1 MNQNLFIIGPVASGK
16 NTLLDNLKR
25 KYNINV
31 LDTGK
36 LYRYLALCAIQRTTI
51 NPDYQKLFENDKQ
64 EETRII
70 QELYRW
76 NRTFEESLN
85 KLEIVDGKLVIE
97 GQEVTDDKLYSKE
110 VNSIISLVARSNLIR
125 KRILNFINN
134 DFGKRVGNY
143 AMTGH
148 NIKEIDTTQ
157 FTVIFLDIT
166 NEKAAERLYCRNPTS
181 YKSIVEAYK
190 EVVERNRKDGI
201 NLTKD
206 LLPMLYNYI
215 YIDTT
220 DLSEEQVEE
229 IVIREMQKIEKQN
242 EKFNHL
248 QNDKS
253 ISRREFEWIFNPFLE
268 IIKAYLDRNLDRFLI
283 DKNFISKTD
292 LEYQVLIKMC
302 SYPIEELFQGDI
314 QLLRKINNGIENRNN
329 DGMQNLIKEM
339 IEGKVILNSSL
350 IDDEIQN
357 QINRLNDLYES
368 ISTKQIMAQLN
379 SSDNGQTISLKDIV
393 YRKVDRNISEFIAKN
408 CHYLHTPRE
417 DEFISYGAF
426 VKGEPLPIAWVS
438 FSKQDR
444 EYKKQLLYY
453 LGIEPQNTLEMTRAW
468 CSNSAPQ
475 NIMSSLFQH
484 AIDYANKEW
493 KKLKKDGKVNKDLQA
508 ITTTINPN
516 LGFKASSFLGCN
528 FIPFALRPARFTYGK
543 KENSMEYMTRREI
556 ESNGV
561 EYYENQFNILPLNEI
576 ILCLDK
582 RKQEQILKGKIYVM
596 DKSNY
601 DKILNE
607 GEKDGK
613 DIDSD
618 EEQR

>member
-85 KLEIVDGKLVIE
+85 KLEIIDGKLVVE

-110 VNSIISLVARSNLIR
+110 VNSIISLVAKSNLIR

-148 NIKEIDTTQ
+148 NIQEIDTTQ
-157 FTVIFLDIT
+157 FTTIFLDIT
-166 NEKAAERLYCRNPTS
+166 NEKAAERLYGRNPTS

-190 EVVERNRKDGI
+190 EVIERNRKDGI

-229 IVIREMQKIEKQN
+229 IAIREMQKIENQN
-242 EKFNHL
+242 EKFTRL

-253 ISRREFEWIFNPFLE
+253 INRQEFEWIFNPFLE

-283 DKNFISKTD
+283 GKTFISKTD

-314 QLLRKINNGIENRNN
+314 QLLRKINKGIENRH
-329 DGMQNLIKEM
+329 DDEMQNLIKEM
-339 IEGKVILNSSL
+339 IDGKVIFNSSL

-357 QINRLNDLYES
+357 QINRLNNLYES

-379 SSDNGQTISLKDIV
+379 SSDKKHAISLKDIV
-393 YRKVDRNISEFIAKN
+393 YRKVDKNISEFIARN
-408 CHYLHTPRE
+408 CHYLHTPRK

-484 AIDYANKEW
+484 SIDYANEEW

-528 FIPFALRPARFTYGK
+528 FVPFALRPARFTYGK

-556 ESNGV
+556 ESNGF

-582 RKQEQILKGKIYVM
+582 RKQEEILKGKIYVM

-601 DKILNE
+601 DKILSE

>member
-70 QELYRW
+70 QELYKW
-76 NRTFEESLN
+76 NRTFEESLS
-85 KLEIVDGKLVIE
+85 KLEIIDGKLVVE

-110 VNSIISLVARSNLIR
+110 VNSIISLVAKSNLIR

-148 NIKEIDTTQ
+148 NIQEIDTTQ
-157 FTVIFLDIT
+157 FTTIFLDIT
-166 NEKAAERLYCRNPTS
+166 NEKAAERLYGRNPTS

-190 EVVERNRKDGI
+190 EVIERNRKDGI

-220 DLSEEQVEE
+220 DLSKEQVEE
-229 IVIREMQKIEKQN
+229 IAIREIQKIENQN
-242 EKFNHL
+242 EKFTHL

-253 ISRREFEWIFNPFLE
+253 INRREFEWIFNPFLE

-283 DKNFISKTD
+283 GKTFISKTD
-292 LEYQVLIKMC
+292 LEYQVLIKTC
-302 SYPIEELFQGDI
+302 SYPIEE
-314 QLLRKINNGIENRNN
+314 
-329 DGMQNLIKEM
+329 
-339 IEGKVILNSSL
+339 NSS
-350 IDDEIQN
+350 N
-357 QINRLNDLYES
+357 NRH
-368 ISTKQIMAQLN
+368 A
-379 SSDNGQTISLKDIV
+379 ISLKDIV
-393 YRKVDRNISEFIAKN
+393 YRKVDKNISEFIARN
-408 CHYLHTPRE
+408 CHYLHTPRK

-484 AIDYANKEW
+484 SIDYANKEW

-528 FIPFALRPARFTYGK
+528 FVPFALRPARFTYGK

-556 ESNGV
+556 ESNGF

-601 DKILNE
+601 DKILGE